1 MKEDPEVLGFWNVKL
16 QREQK
21 RKKNEEKNKLEVVVT
36 IITFRKCECQ
46 EISCWI
52 VYRCERTKYKLI

>member
-1 MKEDPEVLGFWNVKL
+1 M
-16 QREQK
+16 
-21 RKKNEEKNKLEVVVT
+21 RKKNKLEVVVT

-52 VYRCERTKYKLI
+52 VYRCERTKYKLMQRTLSWQIVNKKTEGK